1 LLKKKKRTKAAG
13 IMYQGILININ
24 KSAKMSA
31 IKAEAMIEIR
41 SITEEYSSAVRLIHA
56 FLMSSVG
63 SPKIL
68 NSHVCGPIL
77 EIANF
82 ANESKKLDNFFHPL
96 KAALYK
102 NV

>member
-1 LLKKKKRTKAAG
+1 
-13 IMYQGILININ
+13 MYQGILININ

-96 KAALYK
+96 KAELYK